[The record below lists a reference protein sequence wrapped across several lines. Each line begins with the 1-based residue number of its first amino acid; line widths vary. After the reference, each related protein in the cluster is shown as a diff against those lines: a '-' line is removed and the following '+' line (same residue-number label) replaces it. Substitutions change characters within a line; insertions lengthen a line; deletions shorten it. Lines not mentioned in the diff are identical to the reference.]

1 MLNQKFFRRIFTMK
15 RALALLLVLTMVMC
29 ALAAC
34 GGNGGT
40 KTTAPKATT
49 TNTTNTTGT
58 SATTTP
64 EPVVPTEVPP
74 VVWFDF
80 EENNYDDDD
89 FVIKNAV
96 GGDIVADIMAEIE
109 FVDGANGGKAVHFPT
124 TEGDINYLQVANN
137 DALNF
142 KKTDEFTIEFYYKLD
157 ADATGFASIFQ
168 KGDKTAESG
177 WYGVWVGDSDA
188 SGVCWG
194 GHAGNQKIGE
204 LSSKDKWH
212 HIMVI
217 QKDGIGYTYLDGVAI
232 SAFKAVDM
240 TSATDLF
247 FGGVAFDTADNAQF
261 KGSIDEFKIYD
272 YAKDTVRVGTPV
284 AAQGDKLPT
293 EEANKGPVLHLD
305 FEKNNWTGSTIK
317 NAAGTGLDATVMGTV
332 GTIAGPNSNG
342 AAYFTASETANYLK
356 IADNEKLNFKATDEF
371 SIDFWYM
378 LDFDAAGWDTI
389 FAKGSSNNG
398 WYGMWLGTKDSATE
412 GVCWGGDTGNKQ
424 VGSVNSKYKW
434 HHITVIQADGMIS
447 AYIDGEFART
457 FPAKDYTSATD
468 LLIGG
473 DGVMKLLKDEEG
485 NDIAGSEYHAAQFQG
500 AIDDF
505 KVYDYALTEK
515 FDKNPVLE
523 LDFEDLTNMTGATV
537 VGNVTAVDGVDGGK
551 AAYFGTGVESNGKTG
566 INYIKVA
573 NSDALN
579 FTVEDEFTID
589 FWYKLDET
597 PTGWQN
603 IFSKGSSGN
612 GWYGV
617 WASNSNY
624 TTSGVCWG
632 GDTGNRRIVS
642 NAKVGEWVRITIT
655 QKDGK
660 ITAFANGKIVW
671 DGSAAWCSPFDARN
685 YTSTSDLFIGANS
698 SDNAGSGQFK
708 GAIDNFKVYNY
719 AFE

>member
-1 MLNQKFFRRIFTMK
+1 MK
-15 RALALLLVLTMVMC
+15 RALALLLVLTMVML
-29 ALAAC
+29 AIAAC
-34 GGNGGT
+34 GGSGNT
-40 KTTAPKATT
+40 TTTTAPKATT
-49 TNTTNTTGT
+49 TNTTGT
-58 SATTTP
+58 SATTEP

-96 GGDIVADIMAEIE
+96 GGDIVADVMADFE
-109 FVDGANGGKAVHFPT
+109 FVEGVNGGKAGYFPT
-124 TEGDINYLQVANN
+124 TEGDVNYLQVANN
-137 DALNF
+137 AAFNF
-142 KKTDEFTIEFYYKLD
+142 KATDEFTIEFWYKLD

-177 WYGVWVGDSDA
+177 WYGVWVGDSDS

-194 GHAGNQKIGE
+194 GHTGNQKIGE
-204 LSSKDKWH
+204 LSSKEKWH

-217 QKDGIGYTYLDGVAI
+217 QKDGVGYTYLDEVAVG
-232 SAFKAVDM
+232 AFKAIDM

-261 KGSIDEFKIYD
+261 KGAIDEFKIYN

-284 AAQGDKLPT
+284 AAQGEQLPT
-293 EEANKGPVLHLD
+293 EVANKGPILHLD
-305 FEKNNWTGSTIK
+305 FEKNNWTGTTIT
-317 NAAGTGLDATVMGTV
+317 NVAGTGLNATVNGTV
-332 GTIAGPNSNG
+332 NTIAGPNSDG
-342 AAYFTASETANYLK
+342 AAYFTAGETANYLT
-356 IADNEKLNFKATDEF
+356 IANNDALNFKSTDEF

-378 LDFDAAGWDTI
+378 LDFDAAGWDVL
-389 FAKGSSNNG
+389 FAKGSSGNG
-398 WYGMWLGTKDSATE
+398 WYGVWLGTEDAANQ
-412 GVCWGGDTGNKQ
+412 GVCWGGDTTNKQ
-424 VGSVNSKYKW
+424 IGSVNSKYRW
-434 HHITVIQADGMIS
+434 HHITIVQKDGLIS
-447 AYIDGEFART
+447 TYLDGTLART
-457 FPAKDYTSATD
+457 FSAKDFTSTTD
-468 LLIGG
+468 LFIGG
-473 DGVMKLLKDEEG
+473 DGVMSLLKDPDTGEE
-485 NDIAGSEYHAAQFQG
+485 IAGSEYHASQFQG

-523 LDFEDLTNMTGATV
+523 LDFEDLANMTGATV
-537 VGNVTAVDGVDGGK
+537 VGTVTSVEGVDGGK
-551 AAYFGTGVESNGKTG
+551 AAYFGTDVGSNGSVG
-566 INYIKVA
+566 ANYIKVP
-573 NSDALN
+573 NSDAIN
-579 FTVEDEFTID
+579 FTPEDEFTID

-603 IFSKGSSGN
+603 LFSKGSKNN

-617 WASNSNY
+617 WAANSNY
-624 TTSGVCWG
+624 TSSGVCWG

-642 NAKVGEWVRITIT
+642 NAKVGEWVHITIT

-671 DGSAAWCSPFDARN
+671 DGSAAWVSPFDAPN
-685 YTSTSDLFIGANS
+685 YTSTTDLFIGSNS
-698 SDNAGSGQFK
+698 SVDGTSANGQFK
-708 GAIDNFKVYNY
+708 GAIDNFRVYNY

>member
-1 MLNQKFFRRIFTMK
+1 MK
-15 RALALLLVLTMVMC
+15 RALALLLVLTMIMC
-29 ALAAC
+29 AVAAC
-34 GGNGGT
+34 GGNGGKT
-40 KTTAPKATT
+40 TTAPKATT

-64 EPVVPTEVPP
+64 PPVVPQEVPP
-74 VVWFDF
+74 VIWFDF
-80 EENNYDDDD
+80 EEKNYDDDD

-96 GGDIVADIMAEIE
+96 GGDIVADVVADLE
-109 FVDGANGGKAVHFPT
+109 FVDGVNGGKAAYFPT
-124 TEGDINYLQVANN
+124 AEGDINYLQVANN

-142 KKTDEFTIEFYYKLD
+142 KKTDEFTIEFWYKLD
-157 ADATGFASIFQ
+157 ADAEGFASIFQ

-177 WYGVWVGDSDA
+177 WYGVWVGDEA
-188 SGVCWG
+188 NGVCWG
-194 GHAGNQKIGE
+194 GNTGNKKIGE

-212 HIMVI
+212 HIMII
-217 QKDGIGYTYLDGVAI
+217 QKDGVGYTYLDEVAV

-247 FGGVAFDTADNAQF
+247 FGGVSFNKEDDKQF
-261 KGSIDEFKIYD
+261 KGAIDEFKIYD
-272 YAKDTVRVGTPV
+272 YAKDTVKVGPIVTT
-284 AAQGDKLPT
+284 QGEKLPT
-293 EEANKGPVLHLD
+293 EAANKGPILHLD
-305 FEKNNWTGSTIK
+305 FEKNNWTGNTIK
-317 NAAGTGLDATVMGTV
+317 NAAGTGLDATVVGTV
-332 GTIAGPNSNG
+332 DTMKGPNSDG
-342 AAYFTASETANYLK
+342 AAYFKKGEAANYLK

-371 SIDFWYM
+371 SIDFWYL

-389 FAKGSSNNG
+389 FAKGSSGNG

-424 VGSVNSKYKW
+424 IGSVNSKYKW
-434 HHITVIQADGMIS
+434 HHITVVQKDGMIS
-447 AYIDGEFART
+447 TYIDGELARV
-457 FPAKDYTSATD
+457 FDAKDFTSATD

-485 NDIAGSEYHAAQFQG
+485 NDIAGSEYHDAQFEG

-515 FDKNPVLE
+515 FDKNPVFE
-523 LDFEDLTNMTGATV
+523 LDFDDLANMTGATV

-551 AAYFGTGVESNGKTG
+551 AAYFGTGVGSDGKAAA
-566 INYIKVA
+566 NYIKVP
-573 NSDALN
+573 NSDAIN
-579 FTVEDEFTID
+579 FAAGTDFTID

-603 IFSKGSSGN
+603 LFSKGSSKN

-617 WASNSNY
+617 WAANSNW

-632 GDTGNRRIVS
+632 GDTGNRRVSS
-642 NAKVGEWVRITIT
+642 NAKVGEWIHVVISSKGGIM
-655 QKDGK
+655 
-660 ITAFANGKIVW
+660 TAVVNGKIVW
-671 DGSAAWCSPFDARN
+671 DSTEAYGSNPAFTTPD
-685 YTSTSDLFIGANS
+685 YTSTTDLFIGSNSGVDGKSAN
-698 SDNAGSGQFK
+698 GQFK
-708 GAIDNFKVYNY
+708 GAIDNFKIYNY